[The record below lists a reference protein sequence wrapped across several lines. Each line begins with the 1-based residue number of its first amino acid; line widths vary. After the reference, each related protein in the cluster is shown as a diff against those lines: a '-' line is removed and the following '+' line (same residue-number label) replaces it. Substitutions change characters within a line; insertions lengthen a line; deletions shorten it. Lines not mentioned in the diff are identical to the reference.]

1 MALHNGVRGFYI
13 AAGDIRRK
21 DHIMRKT
28 IKTKDDVA
36 KEKEQEMAKLKQDE
50 FYAEPDELEKAIL
63 TMPAPDISE
72 ILDKKIPLQPEFQL
86 IYDIA
91 SQLAAMTALKLD
103 KVLIQTSPSVAKEL
117 ARKLEDSDGETMVS
131 MLQAIFLVNGM
142 VGASEDLNALRLCK
156 KYDDTVYMFFQDE
169 ILDTEIFDWCRI
181 DEMFRNYY
189 EKKRRNLLQFPLE
202 VTN

>member
-1 MALHNGVRGFYI
+1 
-13 AAGDIRRK
+13 
-21 DHIMRKT
+21 MRKT

-63 TMPAPDISE
+63 TMPAPDISVFLE
-72 ILDKKIPLQPEFQL
+72 KKIPLKPELEL

-103 KVLIQTSPSVAKEL
+103 KVLIQTSPSVEKEL

-142 VGASEDLNALRLCK
+142 VGASEDLNALKLCK

-181 DEMFRNYY
+181 DEMFKNYY

-202 VTN
+202 VVWRGPHFDICILQRPF

>member
-1 MALHNGVRGFYI
+1 MALHNGVQGFYI
-13 AAGDIRRK
+13 TAGDIRRK
-21 DHIMRKT
+21 DRIMRKT

-72 ILDKKIPLQPEFQL
+72 ILDKKIPLRSEFQL

-117 ARKLEDSDGETMVS
+117 VRKLEDSDGETMVS

-142 VGASEDLNALRLCK
+142 VGASEDLNALRLCE

-169 ILDTEIFDWCRI
+169 MLDTEIFDWCRI

>member
-50 FYAEPDELEKAIL
+50 FYAEPDELDNDVEAISV
-63 TMPAPDISE
+63 PDISVL
-72 ILDKKIPLQPEFQL
+72 LDKKIPLQPEFQL

-169 ILDTEIFDWCRI
+169 MLDTEIFDWCRI

-189 EKKRRNLLQFPLE
+189 EKKRRNLIQFPLE